1 MKIEKLQDLK
11 SLQGFKF
18 NNQFFVAYEG
28 NPNFDSS
35 NEDYKD
41 CLEYIKNGGIVLPE
55 FTIEE
60 AFERAKAK
68 KINELNSFILAE
80 KTRPYT
86 TFTAPELT
94 PLIVNGKT
102 QFKQGQPVSFIWYV
116 DAIPNSKL
124 TPESILN
131 KCNLDMTSCIKT
143 SILDVKS
150 IDLASLR
157 ANLATCLNSKI
168 IPYTTTITKEIEN
181 KKVQSTGMVNVF
193 PIAESLANHIQQREV
208 NSNVLNGIYLEK
220 INNCKTVPEVEAITF
235 TAGA

>member
-11 SLQGFKF
+11 SQLGYKF

-41 CLEYIKNGGIVLPE
+41 CLEFIKNGGIVLPE

-60 AFERAKAK
+60 AFERAKAQ

-94 PLIVNGKT
+94 PSIVNGKT
-102 QFKQGQPVSFIWYV
+102 QFKQGEPVSFIWYV

-131 KCNLDMTSCIKT
+131 KCNLDMTSCIKA

-150 IDLASLR
+150 IDLISLR
-157 ANLATCLNSKI
+157 ANLATCLNTKI
-168 IPYTTTITKEIEN
+168 IPYTTTITKN
-181 KKVQSTGMVNVF
+181 GVQSTGMVNVF

-220 INNCKTVPEVEAITF
+220 INNCKTVPEVEAIKF
-235 TAGA
+235 TTGA

>member
-1 MKIEKLQDLK
+1 MKSEIIFKAIKLIYPEIQGGYVFGENPANPADGLFWENKIFPKPKWEDIQKLIPQIEL
-11 SLQGFKF
+11 
-18 NNQFFVAYEG
+18 
-28 NPNFDSS
+28 
-35 NEDYKD
+35 ED
-41 CLEYIKNGGIVLPE
+41 
-55 FTIEE
+55 
-60 AFERAKAK
+60 AKTK

-80 KTRPYT
+80 KTKPYT

-94 PLIVNGKT
+94 PSIVNGKT
-102 QFKQGQPVSFIWYV
+102 QFKQGEPVSFIWYV

-131 KCNLDMTSCIKT
+131 KCNLDMTSCIKA

-157 ANLATCLNSKI
+157 ANLATCLNTKI
-168 IPYTTTITKEIEN
+168 IPYTTTITKN
-181 KKVQSTGMVNVF
+181 GVQSTGMVNVF

-235 TAGA
+235 TAGV

>member
-1 MKIEKLQDLK
+1 MKILK
-11 SLQGFKF
+11 KGTEIKKF
-18 NNQFFVAYEG
+18 SDNEQLGSFFDDWENITNKPEG
-28 NPNFDSS
+28 
-35 NEDYKD
+35 
-41 CLEYIKNGGIVLPE
+41 LEYLL
-55 FTIEE
+55 TQ
-60 AFERAKAK
+60 AKAQ
-68 KINELNSFILAE
+68 KIIELNSFILAE
-80 KTRPYT
+80 KTKPYT
-86 TFTAPELT
+86 TFTAPELV
-94 PLIVNGKT
+94 PSIVNGKT
-102 QFKQGQPVSFIWYV
+102 QFKQGEPVSFIWYV

-131 KCNLDMTSCIKT
+131 KCNLDMTSCIKA

-168 IPYTTTITKEIEN
+168 IPYTTTITKN
-181 KKVQSTGMVNVF
+181 GVQSTGMVNVF

>member
-1 MKIEKLQDLK
+1 MKIKQLQDIK
-11 SLQGFKF
+11 SQKGYKF

-28 NPNFDSS
+28 NSQFDID
-35 NEDYKD
+35 NKDYQD
-41 CLEYIKNGGIVLPE
+41 CLEFIKNGGIVLPE
-55 FTIEE
+55 FSPEE
-60 AFERAKAK
+60 EFQRAKTD

-80 KTRPYT
+80 KTKPYT

-94 PLIVNGKT
+94 PSIVNGKT
-102 QFKQGQPVSFIWYV
+102 QFKQGEPVSFIWYV

-131 KCNLDMTSCIKT
+131 KCNLDMTSCIKA

>member
-1 MKIEKLQDLK
+1 MKLK
-11 SLQGFKF
+11 EL
-18 NNQFFVAYEG
+18 
-28 NPNFDSS
+28 
-35 NEDYKD
+35 
-41 CLEYIKNGGIVLPE
+41 KNGWENNGSFIPNDENNSDYQAIKKYIANGGEYEKFDWL
-55 FTIEE
+55 
-60 AFERAKAK
+60 ADAKAQ
-68 KINELNSFILAE
+68 KIIELNSFIFAE
-80 KTRPYT
+80 KTKPYT

-94 PLIVNGKT
+94 PSIVNGKT
-102 QFKQGQPVSFIWYV
+102 QFKQGEPVSFIWYV

-131 KCNLDMTSCIKT
+131 KCNLDMTSCIKA

-168 IPYTTTITKEIEN
+168 IPYTTTITKN
-181 KKVQSTGMVNVF
+181 GVQSTGMVNVF

-220 INNCKTVPEVEAITF
+220 INNCKTVSEVEAITF
-235 TAGA
+235 TAGT

>member
-1 MKIEKLQDLK
+1 MNKADAIFKAIKLIYPEIQGGYVFGENPANPADGLFWENKIFPKPKWEDILKLIPQIEL
-11 SLQGFKF
+11 
-18 NNQFFVAYEG
+18 
-28 NPNFDSS
+28 
-35 NEDYKD
+35 ED
-41 CLEYIKNGGIVLPE
+41 
-55 FTIEE
+55 
-60 AFERAKAK
+60 AKAQ

-80 KTRPYT
+80 KTKPYT
-86 TFTAPELT
+86 TFTAPELV
-94 PLIVNGKT
+94 PSIVNGKT
-102 QFKQGQPVSFIWYV
+102 QFKQGDPVSFIWYV

-131 KCNLDMTSCIKT
+131 KCNLDMTSCIKA

-168 IPYTTTITKEIEN
+168 IPYTTTITKN
-181 KKVQSTGMVNVF
+181 GVQSTGMVNVF

-220 INNCKTVPEVEAITF
+220 INNCKTVPEVEAIKF
-235 TAGA
+235 TAGV

>member
-1 MKIEKLQDLK
+1 MIKLKELK
-11 SLQGFKF
+11 NGWQYNES
-18 NNQFFVAYEG
+18 FVPNDEG
-28 NPNFDSS
+28 NTDYQQIKKYIADGGEYEKFDWLT
-35 NEDYKD
+35 D
-41 CLEYIKNGGIVLPE
+41 
-55 FTIEE
+55 
-60 AFERAKAK
+60 AKAQK
-68 KINELNSFILAE
+68 KEELNTFIFAE
-80 KTRPYT
+80 KTKPYT
-86 TFTAPELT
+86 TFTAPELA
-94 PLIVNGKT
+94 PSIVGGKT
-102 QFKQGQPVSFIWYV
+102 QFKQGEPVSFIWYV

-168 IPYTTTITKEIEN
+168 IPYTTTITKN
-181 KKVQSTGMVNVF
+181 GVQSTGMVNVF

-220 INNCKTVPEVEAITF
+220 INNCKTVEEVNLIKF
-235 TAGA
+235 TA

>member
-11 SLQGFKF
+11 SQKGYKF

-55 FTIEE
+55 FTLQE
-60 AFERAKAK
+60 ALERAKAQ

-80 KTRPYT
+80 KTKPYT
-86 TFTAPELT
+86 TFTAPELV
-94 PLIVNGKT
+94 PSIVNGKT
-102 QFKQGQPVSFIWYV
+102 QFKQGEPVSFIWYV

-143 SILDVKS
+143 SILDAKS

-157 ANLATCLNSKI
+157 ANLKTCLDSKI
-168 IPYTTTITKEIEN
+168 IPYTTTITKN
-181 KKVQSTGMVNVF
+181 GVQSTGMVNVF
-193 PIAESLANHIQQREV
+193 PIAESLANHIQAREV
-208 NSNVLNGIYLEK
+208 NSNVLNSVYLAQ
-220 INNCKTVPEVEAITF
+220 INNCKTTPEVEAIKF
-235 TAGA
+235 TTGA

>member
-1 MKIEKLQDLK
+1 MIYYKNLETNQVIEFENESSIGGVFFDEKKYKRLGEKEVFEYLLTQAKTQKI
-11 SLQGFKF
+11 
-18 NNQFFVAYEG
+18 
-28 NPNFDSS
+28 
-35 NEDYKD
+35 
-41 CLEYIKNGGIVLPE
+41 I
-55 FTIEE
+55 
-60 AFERAKAK
+60 
-68 KINELNSFILAE
+68 ELNSFILAE
-80 KTRPYT
+80 KTKPYT
-86 TFTAPELT
+86 TFTAPELV
-94 PLIVNGKT
+94 PSIVNGKT
-102 QFKQGQPVSFIWYV
+102 QFKQGEPVSFIWYV

-131 KCNLDMTSCIKT
+131 KCNLDMTSCIKA

>member
-1 MKIEKLQDLK
+1 MNKAEAIFKAIKLIYPEIQGGYVFGENPANPADGLVWENKIFPKPKWEDIEKLIPQIQL
-11 SLQGFKF
+11 
-18 NNQFFVAYEG
+18 
-28 NPNFDSS
+28 
-35 NEDYKD
+35 ED
-41 CLEYIKNGGIVLPE
+41 
-55 FTIEE
+55 
-60 AFERAKAK
+60 AKAQ
-68 KINELNSFILAE
+68 KISELNSFILAE
-80 KTRPYT
+80 KTKPYT

-94 PLIVNGKT
+94 PSIVNGKT
-102 QFKQGQPVSFIWYV
+102 QFKQGEPVSFIWYV

-157 ANLATCLNSKI
+157 TNLATCLNSKI
-168 IPYTTTITKEIEN
+168 IPYTTTITKN
-181 KKVQSTGMVNVF
+181 GVQSTGMVNVF

-208 NSNVLNGIYLEK
+208 NSNVLNGIYLTQ
-220 INNCKTVPEVEAITF
+220 INNCKTVAEVEAITF